1 MRKENMRL
9 RAILGVNSSYHHRKR
24 LFRKI
29 SKELHVG
36 RKEERDE
43 KKNRVQNTSKGLYH
57 IE

>member
-1 MRKENMRL
+1 MRL

>member
-1 MRKENMRL
+1 MRL

-43 KKNRVQNTSKGLYH
+43 KKTEFKIPARVYIT
-57 IE
+57 